1 MNMITD
7 TSTIKA
13 AVVETYRETLSA
25 EERMDQFLDLI
36 NEANAHYQD
45 LNKHWENLN
54 EKTESFISKFSSVD
68 DFTFILSS
76 IEGLISRGESL
87 LTKIKSNKHYYTGI
101 KTQVDTLDENIDFSR
116 ELCEDIKLKID
127 PQIIELGTQLDNL

>member
-7 TSTIKA
+7 TSTIKS

-25 EERMDQFLDLI
+25 EEHIDQFLDHL
-36 NEANAHYQD
+36 NEAKVHYHD
-45 LNKHWENLN
+45 LNKYWENLN
-54 EKTESFISKFSSVD
+54 EKTESFISKFSSID

-76 IEGLISRGESL
+76 IEGLISRAESL
-87 LTKIKSNKHYYTGI
+87 LSKIKINQQHYIGI
-101 KTQVDTLDENIDFSR
+101 KSQIDLLEENIDFSR

>member
-87 LTKIKSNKHYYTGI
+87 LTKIKSNKHYYMGI

>member
-1 MNMITD
+1 MITD

-87 LTKIKSNKHYYTGI
+87 LTKIKSNKHYYMGI

>member
-87 LTKIKSNKHYYTGI
+87 LTKIKSNKHYYMGI
-101 KTQVDTLDENIDFSR
+101 KTQVDILDENIDFSR

>member
-87 LTKIKSNKHYYTGI
+87 LAKIKSNKHYYMGI

>member
-76 IEGLISRGESL
+76 IEGLISRGEAL
-87 LTKIKSNKHYYTGI
+87 LTKIKSNKHYYMGI

>member
-1 MNMITD
+1 MITD

-76 IEGLISRGESL
+76 IEGLICRGESL